1 MWTGT
6 SPARLEAGVTIRQ
19 WRQAQQQLATHVAA
33 RWVAAVAAV
42 GTLVVAPTPALAQTP
57 VIDTW
62 AGGGPPAGAVAA
74 TVSLGSPNSV
84 AKDALDNYYIA
95 SSDADLVYRVDSAG
109 LLSVFAGGGTRQG
122 NAADGHPAL
131 EAALNRPSHIVWF
144 ANGLHVVEGQRI
156 RRIDTQT
163 GIVSTVMGGG
173 TLPFTDGIPAVDIT
187 SACPSGL
194 AISLTGDIYYTDLC
208 DNTIK
213 RIDTAGLVTRVAGVP
228 ADPGGFGGD
237 GGPAALALF
246 RRPEELALD
255 PDSGDLAVID
265 QAHRAE
271 TGRVRRISAGS
282 DGVVTGAADE
292 TIVSVTAGGCC
303 NVGPGNNG
311 QLALLADMR
320 GLTAISFDDGRILV
334 GQTYEGP
341 GFLWR
346 IQGNGV
352 LELVAGVD
360 SQTTPGAPGFGDGN
374 GRLAINARFGVLA
387 GITLASNLEILIA
400 DRALHAVRRI
410 DGIGAVYRIAGNGAA
425 SLSGDGGPAAGAQ
438 LYRPSAIQFDAAG
451 NAVIVDQDR
460 GRLRRIDAAT
470 GAIASATPLMP
481 NGSTFR
487 PLAIALHPATGHIY
501 FANGDE
507 RIHAFDPGT
516 GSVTVV
522 AGTGRRTCSW
532 DCEGGDP
539 IDDLGD
545 FGLATNATF
554 NSPVSLVFDAGGN
567 LYLADLGNH
576 RVRRIDAATGLV
588 RTVAGIDIAGS
599 GGYGGD
605 GGPSASARLRNPWAV
620 ALGPDGTLFIAD
632 TGNDRIRAVAPQANG
647 SPSTGSGAISTVV
660 NGFAPRAL
668 AADGA
673 GRLFFGG
680 SGYAD
685 VRVWDGANVS
695 VYVNSRGIPG
705 FSGDGGPAIDGRI
718 STARGLAVYGGAL
731 FIADDN
737 NHRIRVV
744 RAGGG
749 APDLVI
755 LKGTTSTFQ
764 QGGTATY
771 DLDITNSGTAA
782 TTGLYTITDV
792 FPAGLTA
799 SGASGA
805 GWDCSASTT
814 TTISC
819 SSGDVLA
826 PGQAAPVVTIGVNIA
841 ATAPASITNTASV
854 AGGGETDTTNNTSS
868 VTSPVTQL
876 VPDLTI
882 TKSTTSPFQQGGTAT
897 YDLVVRNSG
906 NGPSSGGYTIADVLP
921 AGLTLAGTTAGA
933 GWDCTASTAAVVSCT
948 RGTPL
953 SAGQAAPTVA
963 VTVNIATTAPAS
975 IANTASVAG
984 GGDTDT
990 ANNTSSV
997 TSPVTQ
1003 LVPDLTITKSTTSA
1017 FVQGGTASYD
1027 LVVRNVGNG
1036 PTTGA
1041 YTITDA
1047 LPAGL
1052 TLAGTTPGAGWVC
1065 TASTTTVVSCARS
1078 TTLPAGQ
1085 TATTV
1090 TIAVDVAA
1098 TAPASVTNTGS
1109 VAGGSETDA
1118 TNNTSSVTN
1127 PVTQLVPDVTITKS
1141 TTSTFLQGSTANY
1154 VLVVGN
1160 GGNGPTTGP
1169 YTITDVLP
1177 AGLTLARTTPGA
1189 GWDCTASTTTVVGCT
1204 RNTTLPAGQAAST
1217 VTITVDIAATAPAS
1231 ITNTASVA
1239 GGGETDTANN
1249 TSSVTSVVTPAVPDL
1264 TIAKLSTSTFQ
1275 AGGTAIYMLTVRNSG
1290 NGPTSGAYTITD
1302 VLPAGLSLAGTTPGT
1317 GWDCTASTTT
1327 VVSCTRST
1335 TLPAGQTAPTVTI
1348 TVDIAATATASI
1360 TNTATITGG
1369 GETNTA
1375 NNSSTVTYI
1384 LAGSGT
1390 PDLALTKATASTTF
1404 IPGGTATYTF
1414 TVRNVGTGPTRA
1426 AYTVTDQLPQG
1437 LQLAQSP
1444 TGAGWTCSVLAP
1456 ARVTCTSSMV
1466 IPAGGTAPMLTIPV
1480 IVSLASTAAITN
1492 TAFVAGGGEAFATGN
1507 NLSTVTTPIERPD
1520 LALSIAASSPIVQGG
1535 TVTYTF
1541 TVANLGLGPAQ
1552 TATLE
1557 MNFGWLPGPFSVA
1570 PGSGWTCTS
1579 PTSFPVRCARSTSI
1593 APGESTSST
1602 VTVPIPAWFGST
1614 ATVAAR
1620 VVTYPD
1626 TNYANN
1632 SAFLSSPVTAVG
1644 PDPTISAVAS
1654 GPLQQGGTVSYT
1666 LTVTNQG
1673 SAVATLGSFWVVNP
1687 NPAGLVFT
1695 AASGAGWACTISSG
1709 AFLCRPTAPLAAG
1722 ATAPV
1727 ITATATVALNAA
1739 ASITNRSIVLSLSD
1753 IDTSNNQSLVTSS
1766 VAPR

>member
-57 VIDTW
+57 VINTW

-303 NVGPGNNG
+303 NVGPANNG

-410 DGIGAVYRIAGNGAA
+410 DSIGAVYRIAGNGAA

-554 NSPVSLVFDAGGN
+554 NSPVSMIFDAAGN

-576 RVRRIDAATGLV
+576 RVRRIDAATGIV

-605 GGPSASARLRNPWAV
+605 GGAPVNARLRNPWAV

-632 TGNDRIRAVAPQANG
+632 TGNNRIRAVTPQANG
-647 SPSTGSGAISTVV
+647 SPSTGGGTIGTVV
-660 NGFAPRAL
+660 NGYAPRAL
-668 AADGA
+668 AVDGA

-685 VRVWDGANVS
+685 VSVWDGANVS
-695 VYVNSRGIPG
+695 VYVNSQGIPG

-731 FIADDN
+731 FIADDT

-744 RAGGG
+744 HAGGG

-771 DLDITNSGTAA
+771 DLSVTNSGTAA

-792 FPAGLTA
+792 MPTGLTA
-799 SGASGA
+799 SGASGT

-1027 LVVRNVGNG
+1027 FVVRNVGNG

-1052 TLAGTTPGAGWVC
+1052 TLAGTTPGAGW
-1065 TASTTTVVSCARS
+1065 
-1078 TTLPAGQ
+1078 
-1085 TATTV
+1085 
-1090 TIAVDVAA
+1090 
-1098 TAPASVTNTGS
+1098 
-1109 VAGGSETDA
+1109 
-1118 TNNTSSVTN
+1118 
-1127 PVTQLVPDVTITKS
+1127 
-1141 TTSTFLQGSTANY
+1141 
-1154 VLVVGN
+1154 
-1160 GGNGPTTGP
+1160 
-1169 YTITDVLP
+1169 
-1177 AGLTLARTTPGA
+1177 
-1189 GWDCTASTTTVVGCT
+1189 DCTASTTTVVGCT
-1204 RNTTLPAGQAAST
+1204 RNTTLPAGQAAPA
-1217 VTITVDIAATAPAS
+1217 VTITVDIAASAPAAV
-1231 ITNTASVA
+1231 TNTATVA
-1239 GGGETDTANN
+1239 GGGETNAADNIA
-1249 TSSVTSVVTPAVPDL
+1249 SVTSAVTAAGMPDLVLNITSDSPAAVPGRYNRYYL
-1264 TIAKLSTSTFQ
+1264 TVQNVGSGPTTAAFTVTGTLSTAFLTAIPPYGAGWDCSATGIPSLSITCTRATPIP
-1275 AGGTAIYMLTVRNSG
+1275 AGGTAPPIVSD
-1290 NGPTSGAYTITD
+1290 AY
-1302 VLPAGLSLAGTTPGT
+1302 L
-1317 GWDCTASTTT
+1317 
-1327 VVSCTRST
+1327 
-1335 TLPAGQTAPTVTI
+1335 APTWVG
-1348 TVDIAATATASI
+1348 SI
-1360 TNTATITGG
+1360 TSTAAVSGG
-1369 GETNTA
+1369 GETNTT
-1375 NNSSTVTYI
+1375 NNGASITSPLVR
-1384 LAGSGT
+1384 
-1390 PDLALTKATASTTF
+1390 PDLAVGIATTSTLRQLGSAVYTVSVANVGTGEAFQIGGVGVLFGPFLRVTSVNPVAGWACRPLAFNVTCDMTAPIAPGAPASLIVVTVEVAADAPPTMTVPAQIFRPVADINAANDVASVTSPVLRAAADLSLTKTSSSVF
-1404 IPGGTATYTF
+1404 LPGGTATYTL
-1414 TVRNVGTGPTRA
+1414 TVSNVGT
-1426 AYTVTDQLPQG
+1426 
-1437 LQLAQSP
+1437 
-1444 TGAGWTCSVLAP
+1444 
-1456 ARVTCTSSMV
+1456 
-1466 IPAGGTAPMLTIPV
+1466 
-1480 IVSLASTAAITN
+1480 
-1492 TAFVAGGGEAFATGN
+1492 VA
-1507 NLSTVTTPIERPD
+1507 TP
-1520 LALSIAASSPIVQGG
+1520 G
-1535 TVTYTF
+1535 
-1541 TVANLGLGPAQ
+1541 
-1552 TATLE
+1552 
-1557 MNFGWLPGPFSVA
+1557 
-1570 PGSGWTCTS
+1570 
-1579 PTSFPVRCARSTSI
+1579 
-1593 APGESTSST
+1593 
-1602 VTVPIPAWFGST
+1602 GST
-1614 ATVAAR
+1614 GTYVIADALPRAVVA
-1620 VVTYPD
+1620 
-1626 TNYANN
+1626 
-1632 SAFLSSPVTAVG
+1632 TAV
-1644 PDPTISAVAS
+1644 
-1654 GPLQQGGTVSYT
+1654 
-1666 LTVTNQG
+1666 
-1673 SAVATLGSFWVVNP
+1673 
-1687 NPAGLVFT
+1687 
-1695 AASGAGWACTISSG
+1695 SGAGWSCTAARFVVSCWSSAPIAPG
-1709 AFLCRPTAPLAAG
+1709 ASAP
-1722 ATAPV
+1722 PV
-1727 ITATATVALNAA
+1727 TVTVAIADNPPR
-1739 ASITNRSIVLSLSD
+1739 SITNSATLWWGPDANSANNTSWVTNAVSMLPADVTLQKVAAGGFRRGGLGQYSLIATNLSAGYTSGPVTVRDTLPAGLTLASFPVGTGWTCRVLSTTEFSCSSAGPVPGGR
-1753 IDTSNNQSLVTSS
+1753 TMAPVEFLVRVSANAPSS
-1766 VAPR
+1766 VTNTATISGGGDVTPGNNSSSATSTIR